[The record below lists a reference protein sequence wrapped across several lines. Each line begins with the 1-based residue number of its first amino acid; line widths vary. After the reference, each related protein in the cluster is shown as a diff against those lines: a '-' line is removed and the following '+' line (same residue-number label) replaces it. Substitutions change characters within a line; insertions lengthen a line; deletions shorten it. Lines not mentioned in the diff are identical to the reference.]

1 MVLKKLD
8 KIPVTIIYGSTFW
21 TITHKMHPSN
31 LQKKLKLPKWITFS
45 MDVYR
50 FNKFYKAYKY

>member
-31 LQKKLKLPKWITFS
+31 LQKKLKLPK
-45 MDVYR
+45 
-50 FNKFYKAYKY
+50 